1 MKRRG
6 QRQSG
11 AALIVALWT
20 VLILSLL
27 IGGSVVIEQV
37 FALPGLGSQLLSA
50 VSQRDLMIV
59 QSVVMFLAATV
70 LLINF
75 VVDLSY
81 AWIDPRLR
89 TEVEP

>member
-1 MKRRG
+1 V
-6 QRQSG
+6 G
-11 AALIVALWT
+11 AI
-20 VLILSLL
+20 
-27 IGGSVVIEQV
+27 VIESV
-37 FALPGLGSQLLSA
+37 FALPGLGSALLDA

>member
-1 MKRRG
+1 MTIIG
-6 QRQSG
+6 LQLASVLVG
-11 AALIVALWT
+11 AI
-20 VLILSLL
+20 
-27 IGGSVVIEQV
+27 VIESV
-37 FALPGLGSQLLSA
+37 FALPGLGSALLDA